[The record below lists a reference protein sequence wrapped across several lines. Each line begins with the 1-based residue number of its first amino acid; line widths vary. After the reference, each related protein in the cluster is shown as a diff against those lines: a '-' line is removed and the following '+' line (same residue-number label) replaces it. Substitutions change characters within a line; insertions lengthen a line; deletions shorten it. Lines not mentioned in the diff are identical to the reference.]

1 MSIDDATPEEWNEV
15 NMNSQQKKDED
26 KPFIDV
32 KGVDDLNVD
41 RVYKVKG
48 NFEKSYSIQNNEVK
62 DLYLDSINYEKYRIN
77 LPRTAV
83 TGQW

>member
-1 MSIDDATPEEWNEV
+1 MLFRSNSDFELDLKFKIHID
-15 NMNSQQKKDED
+15 DED

-32 KGVDDLNVD
+32 KGVDNLDVD

-62 DLYLDSINYEKYRIN
+62 DLYLDSINYEKYRIS